1 MPKKLSEAEHRELDY
16 LRERCL
22 LVLDFVSEHSDEPFP
37 SGPVIRTIIGKTAEA
52 GNLRG
57 MRTIRGDLLAMSQAL
72 PTEDQRDLAE
82 LLRGQ
87 ADRDPFSDGRTT

>member
-1 MPKKLSEAEHRELDY
+1 MPTKISAADQHELDY

-37 SGPVIRTIIGKTAEA
+37 SGPVIRTIIGKTAAA

-57 MRTIRGDLLAMSQAL
+57 LRTIRSDLLAMSQAL
-72 PTEDQRDLAE
+72 PMEDQRVFAE
-82 LLRGQ
+82 LLREQ
-87 ADRDPFSDGRTT
+87 AVRDPS